1 MFLRPDS
8 NVVDIQNTRLQAEFD
23 PLRMSVLGL
32 ANLHDLAF
40 ASTESLN
47 LSADRLWSRVGSTR
61 EWRNWQTRRI

>member
-1 MFLRPDS
+1 MLLRPDG
-8 NVVDIQNTRLQAEFD
+8 NVVDIQIHRLQAGFD
-23 PLRMSVLGL
+23 PLRMSMLGL
-32 ANLHDLAF
+32 AYLRDLAF